1 MENQNEDYGACM
13 RKPKPKRVAVPN
25 SAARVVEDPAADVD
39 ASQAANL
46 ETVGGNLKPSKIPG
60 KR

>member
-1 MENQNEDYGACM
+1 M